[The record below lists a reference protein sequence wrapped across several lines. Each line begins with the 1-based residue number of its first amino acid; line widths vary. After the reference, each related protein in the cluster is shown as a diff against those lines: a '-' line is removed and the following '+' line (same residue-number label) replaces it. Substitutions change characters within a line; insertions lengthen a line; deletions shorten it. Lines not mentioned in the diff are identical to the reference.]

1 MSDRTGYDTVIILT
15 TVLRTLAEQYGCQKA
30 RVNIKT
36 PDGEVWTSVTVSEA
50 MEMGLRL
57 LQPGRE

>member
-1 MSDRTGYDTVIILT
+1 MSDRTGHDTVIILT
-15 TVLRTLAEQYGCQKA
+15 TVLRAVAERYGCQKA

-36 PDGEVWTSVTVSEA
+36 PDGEVWKSVTVSEA
-50 MEMGLRL
+50 LEMGVEL

>member
-15 TVLRTLAEQYGCQKA
+15 TVLRTLAERYECQKA

-36 PDGEVWTSVTVSEA
+36 PDGEIWKSVTVSEA
-50 MEMGLRL
+50 LNMGVEL